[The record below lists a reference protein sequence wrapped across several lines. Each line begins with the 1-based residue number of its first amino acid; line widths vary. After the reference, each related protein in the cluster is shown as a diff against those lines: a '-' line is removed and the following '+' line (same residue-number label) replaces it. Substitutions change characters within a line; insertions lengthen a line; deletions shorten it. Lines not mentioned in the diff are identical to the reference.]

1 MSLVELYPEEF
12 QRIAKQAPAIAE
24 MARHFKDPRAM
35 SVALGYEGS
44 TVHHWI
50 GGRNGIS
57 SKSDRLA
64 REWLLKN
71 QERQDEPEAEVDM
84 ILVAIP
90 SGKYQKVSKVLS
102 LLGCD
107 VTEI

>member
-1 MSLVELYPEEF
+1 MSLAELYPKEF
-12 QRIAKQAPAIAE
+12 DRIAKAAPAVAE
-24 MARHFKDPRAM
+24 MAKHFNDPRAM
-35 SVALGYEGS
+35 SIALGYEGS

-50 GGRNGIS
+50 AGRNGVS

-64 REWLLKN
+64 REWLLKS
-71 QERQDEPEAEVDM
+71 QERQDKPEDEVDM